1 MNIGLTG
8 GIACG
13 KSTVSRLLAS
23 RGAIV
28 IDADILARE
37 VVEPG
42 APALAEVVR
51 VFGPD
56 MLNEDG
62 TLNRKQLGKVVFD
75 NEAKRKRLE
84 ELLHPAIIQLMQ
96 ERMAEAERLQPDKL
110 VVADVPLLYEAQMED
125 MFQEVLVVAAS
136 REVQLERLMQRDGL
150 SGEEAELR
158 IDAQM
163 PLEWKKEWAD
173 VVIDNSGAPEETERQ
188 VEQYL
193 RKKRLA

>member
-62 TLNRKQLGKVVFD
+62 TLNRKQLGKVVFA

>member
-56 MLNEDG
+56 MLNADG
-62 TLNRKQLGKVVFD
+62 TLNRKQLGKLVFESD
-75 NEAKRKRLE
+75 AQRKRLE
-84 ELLHPAIIQLMQ
+84 ELLHPAIIRLLQ

-136 REVQLERLMQRDGL
+136 REVQLERLVQRDGL
-150 SGEEAELR
+150 SMEEAKLR

-163 PLEWKKEWAD
+163 PLEWKTEWAD
-173 VVIDNSGAPEETERQ
+173 TVIDNSGSPEETERQ

>member
-23 RGAIV
+23 RGAII
-28 IDADILARE
+28 IDADLLARE

-51 VFGPD
+51 VFGQD
-56 MLNEDG
+56 MLHKDG

-75 NEAKRKRLE
+75 SEAKRKRLE

-136 REVQLERLMQRDGL
+136 REVQLERLMQRDKL
-150 SGEEAELR
+150 SGEEAEQR

-173 VVIDNSGAPEETERQ
+173 TVIDNSGTPEETERQ

-193 RKKRLA
+193 RKKGLA

>member
-23 RGAIV
+23 RGATI
-28 IDADILARE
+28 IDADLLARE
-37 VVEPG
+37 VVKPG

-51 VFGPD
+51 VFGQD
-56 MLNEDG
+56 MLHGDG

-75 NEAKRKRLE
+75 SEAKRKRLE

-136 REVQLERLMQRDGL
+136 REVQLERLMQRDKL
-150 SGEEAELR
+150 SGEEAEQR

-173 VVIDNSGAPEETERQ
+173 TVIDNSGTPEETERQ

-193 RKKRLA
+193 RKKGLA